1 MRKGKLFIPIEKV
14 NEGVELCLKNSHLY
28 IKEAKLLLKKSS
40 PHAVGLL
47 VLATEEAGK
56 AKMLLRKR
64 DIAIE
69 RGLKYVNFEPKDG
82 FYNHKVKLNSA
93 SLDVM
98 RDEMFAWLKK
108 EKLHPAADYAASI
121 IELGT
126 KWRESTFY
134 VDFDNQSKEW
144 TLVEKYDKV
153 KLLHVTEDLER
164 TIKTLEAQIE
174 GSRGKK
180 WLMKNKL
187 LTLIK
192 RLGRKIRI

>member
-69 RGLKYVNFEPKDG
+69 RKIKYVNFEPKDG
-82 FYNHKVKLNSA
+82 FYNHEVKLNSV

-98 RDEMFAWLKK
+98 QDEVFAWLKR
-108 EKLHPAADYAASI
+108 EKWHPAAGYAVSLI
-121 IELGT
+121 DLGT

-134 VDFDNQSKEW
+134 VDFDNQRKEW
-144 TLVEKYDKV
+144 TLVEKYDKE
-153 KLLHVTEDLER
+153 KLCHVIEDLKR
-164 TIKTLEAQIE
+164 TVKTLEAQIE
-174 GSRGKK
+174 EPRGKK
-180 WLMKNKL
+180 WLIKNKL
-187 LTLIK
+187 QTLIK